1 MIRLITKMFKRKKK
15 KVLRGSTTSQEETQS
30 VLTHM
35 NKSKKNTD
43 KETTTDKEAN
53 ISKIFD
59 IFNLNELNRNE
70 IGK

>member
-1 MIRLITKMFKRKKK
+1 
-15 KVLRGSTTSQEETQS
+15 
-30 VLTHM
+30 M